1 MRLHAYDN
9 GSFVRGRSKWVEMM
23 WLIAQ
28 ALFVRSQIPGSAHR
42 RLILRIFGASI
53 ANDVEIKPGVRIKF
67 PWRLVVGAHSW
78 IGEDVWI
85 DNLAEVTIGSQCCI
99 SQGAYLCTGSHDWTR
114 QTFDLITRPIHV
126 ADQAWIAAR
135 SIIGPGVS
143 VGEGSVLSLGSVA
156 TKNLAPWTI
165 YAGTPAAIV
174 KTRLPKADIE
184 DR

>member
-1 MRLHAYDN
+1 MR
-9 GSFVRGRSKWVEMM
+9 
-23 WLIAQ
+23 
-28 ALFVRSQIPGSAHR
+28 
-42 RLILRIFGASI
+42 
-53 ANDVEIKPGVRIKF
+53 
-67 PWRLVVGAHSW
+67 GAHSW